1 MTTRRN
7 FLKKASFG
15 AGAIAF
21 TATPLL
27 ASENDLSEVAQS
39 STGKEGYITYQP
51 KLKIKYESDVL
62 IVGGGPSGIAAA
74 LVAARQGLSVRLIE
88 QQTCFGGMG
97 TVGLVP
103 AFMQFT
109 DGVNFLA
116 GGIGQEIKTKLEA
129 AEGDRF
135 NKSGFRVEV
144 LKRVYDT
151 LMTEANVQFTFQT
164 KLIDV
169 VKKGDAIELVIC
181 AGKSGMYAARAKC
194 YIDCTGDGDLS
205 VLAGAPYKK
214 GDDQGKMMPGTLCS
228 QWAGI
233 DWETVYTSGL
243 GQGGSQLERAFKD
256 NVFTNEDR
264 HLSGMYRTGKE
275 LGGGNIGHTFGVDGT
290 DEESLTDAYLWG
302 RKVLTEFEHY
312 YKHYLKGFERMELT
326 STGSLMGVR
335 ETRRILGDYILNV
348 EDFKS
353 KAIFEDEIGRYSYPI
368 DIHIA
373 NPDKESYEAFL
384 KEYTTM
390 RLGKGESYG
399 IPYRILLP
407 QKVSNLL
414 VAGRCVSTD
423 RQMQASIRV
432 MPGCFITGQAAGMAA
447 YLSVSQKT
455 TPRGVKIK
463 ELQKRLLSMGAF
475 LPNCRDNI
483 L

>member
-169 VKKGDAIELVIC
+169 VKKGDAIEMVIC

-194 YIDCTGDGDLS
+194 YID
-205 VLAGAPYKK
+205 
-214 GDDQGKMMPGTLCS
+214 
-228 QWAGI
+228 
-233 DWETVYTSGL
+233 
-243 GQGGSQLERAFKD
+243 
-256 NVFTNEDR
+256 
-264 HLSGMYRTGKE
+264 
-275 LGGGNIGHTFGVDGT
+275 
-290 DEESLTDAYLWG
+290 
-302 RKVLTEFEHY
+302 
-312 YKHYLKGFERMELT
+312 
-326 STGSLMGVR
+326 
-335 ETRRILGDYILNV
+335 
-348 EDFKS
+348 
-353 KAIFEDEIGRYSYPI
+353 
-368 DIHIA
+368 
-373 NPDKESYEAFL
+373 
-384 KEYTTM
+384 
-390 RLGKGESYG
+390 
-399 IPYRILLP
+399 
-407 QKVSNLL
+407 
-414 VAGRCVSTD
+414 
-423 RQMQASIRV
+423 
-432 MPGCFITGQAAGMAA
+432 
-447 YLSVSQKT
+447 
-455 TPRGVKIK
+455 
-463 ELQKRLLSMGAF
+463 
-475 LPNCRDNI
+475 
-483 L
+483 